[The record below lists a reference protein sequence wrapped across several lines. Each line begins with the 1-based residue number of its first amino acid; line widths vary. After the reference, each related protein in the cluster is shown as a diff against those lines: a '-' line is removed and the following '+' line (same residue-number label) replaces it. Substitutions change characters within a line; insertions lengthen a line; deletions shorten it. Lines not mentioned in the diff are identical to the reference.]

1 MRRIVLFCSVCLCTV
16 MLGAQNLSV
25 IKLET
30 PDKTGGQPVQKVLA
44 SRQSVREFAADR
56 LKPKDLSTLLWSAN
70 GVNRADGR
78 RTAPSAMNV
87 QDVDIYVVMPEGAYL
102 YDAKAHA
109 LNPVASGNFRDAA
122 GGGQGNINQAPVFLV
137 LVSDLSR
144 LTRGDNAPDEQ
155 TRLFGAMDAGIIT
168 QNINLAC
175 VSLGLATVTRTTMD
189 KEALK
194 KALNLKETQL
204 LLLNNP
210 VGYPKK

>member
-1 MRRIVLFCSVCLCTV
+1 
-16 MLGAQNLSV
+16 MLGAQNLGV

-30 PDKTGGQPVQKVLA
+30 PDKSGGRPVGKVFA
-44 SRQSVREFAADR
+44 NRQSVREFATDK
-56 LKPKDLSTLLWSAN
+56 LKAKDLSTLLWMAN

-78 RTAPSAMNV
+78 RTAPSAMNA

-109 LNPVASGNFRDAA
+109 LNPVAAGNFRDAA
-122 GGGQGNINQAPVFLV
+122 GGGQGNINQAPVFLL

-144 LTRGDNAPDEQ
+144 LTRGNTAPDEQ
-155 TRLFGAMDAGIIT
+155 TRLFGALDAGIIA
-168 QNINLAC
+168 QNINIAC
-175 VSLGLATVTRTTMD
+175 SGLGLATVTRTTMD

-194 KALNLKETQL
+194 KALNLKDTQL